1 MTSTF
6 GTRLVAL
13 RAARQ
18 LTQHE
23 LAAASGVSRSRIAV
37 IEKST
42 GNPPHATTVA
52 RLAKALGVRVSAL
65 YGEPDGPTPPATP
78 GAAAALPFSGELLD
92 RLLTQI
98 NSQAQQHREELA
110 LLKKE
115 HRAALNKQTQWAQ
128 YTMDMMTLAAEK
140 LSEKIYFMEG
150 RLGLRPPTAEE
161 VAAQQAL
168 EAPRAKKIG
177 LKHYDESSPTGRHL
191 SLFGGRVA
199 GEAGAL
205 LAA

>member
-1 MTSTF
+1 MCSSD
-6 GTRLVAL
+6 L
-13 RAARQ
+13 
-18 LTQHE
+18 
-23 LAAASGVSRSRIAV
+23 
-37 IEKST
+37 
-42 GNPPHATTVA
+42 
-52 RLAKALGVRVSAL
+52 
-65 YGEPDGPTPPATP
+65 
-78 GAAAALPFSGELLD
+78 
-92 RLLTQI
+92 
-98 NSQAQQHREELA
+98 
-110 LLKKE
+110 
-115 HRAALNKQTQWAQ
+115 

-199 GEAGAL
+199 VETCAL
-205 LAA
+205 RAA